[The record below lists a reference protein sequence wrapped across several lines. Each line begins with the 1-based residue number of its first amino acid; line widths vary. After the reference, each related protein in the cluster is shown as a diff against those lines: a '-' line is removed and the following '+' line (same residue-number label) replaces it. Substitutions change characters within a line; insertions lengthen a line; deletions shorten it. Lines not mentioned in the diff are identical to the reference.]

1 MSGQQFYRTFAQRS
15 TLEPTSLSKAP
26 LAEWLESPGLT
37 FVIGPGC
44 ARVGN
49 TAHDVLQ
56 SVARSMARCFAKIG
70 RAEGSIAQDALD
82 RTYLATL
89 AATKGVDMTMA
100 DDSYSRVDPSDPDAA
115 LDEVRIVMTRV
126 ARLATEL
133 LAKAL
138 ERSRAPILDWDYLKI
153 PTLGLARESTALQE
167 QIERLVK
174 ALGDVKLIINREDNG
189 EVVATPSPSGIEWG
203 DLEILFGIDNICQA
217 LTALNARLK
226 AHKPFGG
233 AEVEWLSSLLWHSFR
248 YAATWYPS
256 SHEMA
261 FQLSVGLEQGVVEVP
276 DRPLATQTRT
286 AIATDEGLKRLL
298 ALAARGNALEGFA
311 GRRELYGSLARLLL
325 QGHVTRWTA
334 QVVPGDE
341 PNPFGAP
348 VQTSGPETDD
358 HRRQTDVV
366 APPLALVS
374 SFDNLLDDA
383 LEAELALAE
392 PAICRYTTY
401 HLILPVLLKEPGP
414 DEASIGWVLGRREP
428 SAAAVDGRPHWRWEV
443 LGPRVEV
450 NPLSGDAKPLQLDLH
465 GPVIIKMNGDPTYEF
480 DLADVTGLQA
490 GTDIQPLAVLSEFQH
505 LSVALAEIELLT
517 RLEETDLSKG
527 RRRLVLLGESLD
539 DWSIRQRLFGH
550 ATWPLRQHPVRS
562 TMALAEPGA
571 GYDAASA
578 SQSSPG
584 VAEAMAINRDNHPL
598 LHSILSW
605 VRIQPVVG
613 ELENVTPVI
622 SARVERQRALLAEAG
637 RAASIG
643 ATT

>member
-1 MSGQQFYRTFAQRS
+1 MSGEQFYRTFARRS

-44 ARVGN
+44 ARVGS

-56 SVARSMARCFAKIG
+56 SVTRSMARCFAKIG
-70 RAEGSIAQDALD
+70 RSKESIAQDALD

-100 DDSYSRVDPSDPDAA
+100 DESFSRTDPSDPDAA

-167 QIERLVK
+167 QIERLIK
-174 ALGDVKLIINREDNG
+174 ALSEVKNVINRENNG
-189 EVVATPSPSGIEWG
+189 EVMAAPRAAGIEWS
-203 DLEILFGIDNICQA
+203 DLETLFGIDNIRQA
-217 LTALNARLK
+217 LSALNARLK
-226 AHKPFGG
+226 AHQPFGG

-286 AIATDEGLKRLL
+286 AIATDDALERLL
-298 ALAARGNALEGFA
+298 ALAARGNALDGFA
-311 GRRELYGSLARLLL
+311 GRRELYRSIARLLL
-325 QGHVTRWTA
+325 QGHVTRWTTRI
-334 QVVPGDE
+334 VPRDE
-341 PNPFGAP
+341 VNPFAAP
-348 VQTSGPETDD
+348 VQTRGPDTGDD
-358 HRRQTDVV
+358 RGQTDAT

-374 SFDNLLDDA
+374 SFDNLLDAA
-383 LEAELALAE
+383 LEAELAV
-392 PAICRYTTY
+392 PDPTICRYQTY
-401 HLILPVLLKEPGP
+401 HLVLPVLLQQEGP
-414 DEASIGWVLGRREP
+414 DEANIGWVLGTRVP
-428 SAAAVDGRPHWRWEV
+428 PDDTADGTAKWCWEV
-443 LGPRVEV
+443 LGPRDQV
-450 NPLSGDAKPLQLDLH
+450 NVLSGEGKPPSLDLH
-465 GPVIIKMNGDPTYEF
+465 GPVIIKMNGDPTYAFE
-480 DLADVTGLQA
+480 LADVTGLEA
-490 GTDIQPLAVLSEFQH
+490 GTEIRPLAVLSEFQH

-527 RRRLVLLGESLD
+527 KRRLVLLGESLD

-550 ATWPLRQHPVRS
+550 ATWPLRQNPVRS

-578 SQSSPG
+578 SQASPG

-622 SARVERQRALLAEAG
+622 TARVERQRTLLAEAG
-637 RAASIG
+637 KGQPIG
-643 ATT
+643 ATR